1 MLVNQ
6 VSTDPNCV
14 NISKMMILY
23 PRDLVTPHLRLEV
36 PALSPGVLLLLVFG
50 VASHVSVLESI
61 MASHIDELIVVPGL
75 RVKFGNVNIGEGV
88 VVVWLVGVELVGL
101 VAGGVVVVVLTVLRL
116 VVVRSDLRLRVDEVV
131 RRSRELRELMLE
143 VFRLLC
149 RRMVVVRRWGGI
161 GRSGRGV
168 GNVWLGFVRFC
179 RFTEQLVVVQQVLGS
194 VVH

>member
-23 PRDLVTPHLRLEV
+23 PRDLATPHLRLEV

-61 MASHIDELIVVPGL
+61 MASHVDELIVVPGL

-88 VVVWLVGVELVGL
+88 VVVGLVGVELVGL
-101 VAGGVVVVVLTVLRL
+101 VAGGVVVVVLAVL
-116 VVVRSDLRLRVDEVV
+116 
-131 RRSRELRELMLE
+131 
-143 VFRLLC
+143 
-149 RRMVVVRRWGGI
+149 
-161 GRSGRGV
+161 
-168 GNVWLGFVRFC
+168 
-179 RFTEQLVVVQQVLGS
+179 
-194 VVH
+194 